1 MLDFLERT
9 PRFHFLHDLI
19 PQWMANRNDYPLF
32 RFTFKGCPVDF
43 AFSVYRSIMSVLLR
57 FTPTESLEFPF
68 SHDLA
73 VDLTLLRMHEFPSA
87 PLMLINRKA
96 ALTPITSMPALASD
110 ASHALAR
117 RLTAVKKA
125 RKRFCD
131 MALSDAAVTLAGT
144 LSACLALNRYL
155 AFYGT
160 FPVWDASE
168 ATTATTTTTA
178 AAAAT
183 TTTTTPENTHTTLHA
198 IDETAFVN
206 PALDAL
212 LARLLRDS
220 CVVLGRLLPPWLDT
234 TLTCLPA
241 LFSLSTRTH
250 YLYPRR
256 SILTC
261 SDCYCFNAHTS
272 YTNLFTTCHSSLYAQ
287 SLQPMVVT
295 TSFSH
300 AQLMR
305 YTAIRQNPVFSL
317 LYLSSVFD
325 KSTETQ
331 VRDRNRADFQT
342 KFYGEEGIGNGP
354 TTECLTLFFHEVQR
368 RSLHLWN
375 EASQTPYA
383 AQSTARML
391 NYPPRGPEATGLED
405 PREDAVNGVLLRCQK
420 CACLEGCCC
429 PEHHCLLSA
438 DRVRSE

>member
-19 PQWMANRNDYPLF
+19 PQWMANRNDYPFF
-32 RFTFKGCPVDF
+32 RFTFRSCRVDF
-43 AFSVYRSIMSVLLR
+43 AFSVYQSIISVVLRS
-57 FTPTESLEFPF
+57 TPTESLEFPF
-68 SHDLA
+68 MHALA
-73 VDLTLLRMHEFPSA
+73 VDLTLLRQHEFPSA

-96 ALTPITSMPALASD
+96 ALTPITAMPALASD
-110 ASHALAR
+110 ASDALAR

-131 MALSDAAVTLAGT
+131 MALSDAAVTLAST
-144 LSACLALNRYL
+144 LSACLLLNRYV

-160 FPVWDASE
+160 FPLWDASE
-168 ATTATTTTTA
+168 AATATT
-178 AAAAT
+178 AAT
-183 TTTTTPENTHTTLHA
+183 TTENTHTTLHP
-198 IDETAFVN
+198 IDETTFVN

-234 TLTCLPA
+234 TLACLPA
-241 LFSLSTRTH
+241 LFSLSTRKH

-256 SILTC
+256 NILTC
-261 SDCYCFNAHTS
+261 SECYCFNAYTS
-272 YTNLFTTCHSSLYAQ
+272 YTNLLERCHSSLYAL
-287 SLQPMVVT
+287 SLQPMVVAA
-295 TSFSH
+295 SFSH

-325 KSTETQ
+325 RSTETQ

-354 TTECLTLFFHEVQR
+354 TTECLTLFFHEMQR

-405 PREDAVNGVLLRCQK
+405 PREDEVNGVLLRCQK
-420 CACLEGCCC
+420 CACLEGYCC

-438 DRVRSE
+438 DRVRSG